1 MKIFELEKDG
11 KKCNAQD
18 DQVSVMEKS
27 GWKKTGV
34 VSGVEDGKKAAP
46 KKAAIK

>member
-18 DQVSVMEKS
+18 DQVSTMEKS
-27 GWKKTGV
+27 GWKKTGNV
-34 VSGVEDGKKAAP
+34 KGHEDTKKPAP
-46 KKAAIK
+46 KKEEK